1 MPKNDLVHIL
11 RNQLK
16 DKVLERMPEPDLYP
30 TAIEGLTTYRKDDT
44 SAHSS
49 NCFYEP
55 LVSFPLQ
62 GAKRS
67 IIGSNEYAYGE
78 NQCLVASVDIPVM
91 SYITAA
97 SPEKPYVAMTLRLDK
112 YLVNQLIAEVPET
125 TLSETKSTR
134 GTEVVDA
141 DPHILSAFLRLAEIC
156 DDENQIP
163 VLAPMILREIYYRL
177 LIGPVGHILRSINTS
192 GSPCNQVSN
201 AIAWLQEN
209 FKEPL
214 QVDKLAEQ
222 FNMST
227 SHFHRR
233 FKQITT
239 LSPVQYQK
247 RLRLHEAQRLMLTED
262 VDAYHAALAVGYESP
277 TQFNREYKRLFGQ
290 PPRRDVARLTKSF

>member
-1 MPKNDLVHIL
+1 
-11 RNQLK
+11 
-16 DKVLERMPEPDLYP
+16 MPEPGLYP
-30 TAIEGLTTYRKDDT
+30 NQMPVEGLTISRRDDAD
-44 SAHSS
+44 SISG
-49 NCFYEP
+49 NCFYQP

-67 IIGSNEYAYGE
+67 IIGSDEYTYGE
-78 NQCLVASVDIPVM
+78 NQCLVACVDVPAM

-97 SPEKPYVAMTLRLDK
+97 TPEKPYVAMTLRLDK
-112 YLVNQLIAEVPET
+112 YLVSQLVSEIPESATPET
-125 TLSETKSTR
+125 KTKR

-156 DDENQIP
+156 DDESQIP
-163 VLAPMILREIYYRL
+163 ILAPMVLREIHYRL
-177 LIGPVGHILRSINTS
+177 LIGPVGHILRMLHTS
-192 GSPCNQVSN
+192 GTPSNQISA
-201 AIAWLQEN
+201 AILWLRDN

-214 QVDKLAEQ
+214 QIEKLAEK
-222 FNMST
+222 FSMSA

-290 PPRRDVARLTKSF
+290 PPRRDVKRMASSF